1 MQQDRVQGFVLGAVS
16 ASIVGFSIYLYL
28 EFSRSARLKIH
39 ADDDAHSLFYEVT
52 PTGSKGRGFPF
63 NGTTKAENVARM
75 KTIHPEYSRLPF
87 AVYKTVVENLPIC
100 CVDVICRRQDGKILL
115 FYRRDKP
122 ANNIWWW
129 PGGRI
134 FKGETFYDSAVRKI
148 RDETGRK
155 EAHVKP
161 VGIVTAWNTFFPDS
175 HWDAERKPGH
185 EGTQTVNIVVV
196 CDIIWDE
203 SYDHI
208 QLADS
213 GSSRKQVNSAL
224 DDSAVPS
231 SGKPLVRLNSCDDW
245 AVDAHKWIS
254 VHDALVPGMY
264 DKYVTANVNLAI
276 QMGLL

>member
-28 EFSRSARLKIH
+28 EFSRNARLAVH
-39 ADDDAHSLFYEVT
+39 ADDEAHSMFYEIT
-52 PTGSKGRGFPF
+52 PPGGKGRGFPF
-63 NGTTKAENVARM
+63 LGTTKAETIARL
-75 KTIHPEYSRLPF
+75 KTVHTEYSRLPF
-87 AVYKTVVENLPIC
+87 EMYKSVVENLPIC
-100 CVDVICRRQDGKILL
+100 CVDVICRRQDGKLLL

-129 PGGRI
+129 PGGRM

-148 RDETGRK
+148 KDETGRK
-155 EAHVKP
+155 DAHVKP

-175 HWDAERKPGH
+175 HWDAERKPGR

-208 QLADS
+208 ELADS
-213 GSSRKQVNSAL
+213 ASNRKQANDAQLAPAAKEALPLTRMNSA
-224 DDSAVPS
+224 
-231 SGKPLVRLNSCDDW
+231 DDW

-254 VHDALVPGMY
+254 AHDALVPGMY
-264 DKYVTANVNLAI
+264 DKYITTNVNLAI